1 MKPNRSNY
9 EIWLIDW
16 LDGTL
21 NLQQTDELRAFLDEN
36 PDIREEADSLKL
48 ARLSPSTESFAGKEK
63 LQRSSAGLSEL
74 QIEYLSAAYL
84 EGDLSPEQEADLRQ
98 NLNSVP
104 ENSIIFNKIRKTKL
118 VPPVVHYMNKSKLKK
133 ITVASQITRISAIV
147 LSAAA
152 VIAFLILN
160 HLFVPKPTEVNSEIA
175 SALTPDTIYAGQPV
189 IIKNRNNIQAI
200 LLPEKSSL
208 KSGTEIPSPLNSEQ
222 AALVVLPDSMT
233 LIARIQGPGSIVF
246 TGLSSINLD
255 PDNNNPS
262 LIASAINYSEPVFDD
277 DRSRLSRFIAR
288 TFRDKILKEK
298 QVNEEPLKSYEIAEA
313 GIEGL
318 NKLLGWQMA
327 LVKTNDE
334 AGELK
339 SVYFSSKMLKFNA
352 PVKKSEELQ

>member
-21 NLQQTDELRAFLDEN
+21 NLQQTDELMAFLDEN

-48 ARLSPSTESFAGKEK
+48 ARLCPSSDSFAGKEK
-63 LQRSSAGLSEL
+63 LQRYSAGLSEL
-74 QIEYLSAAYL
+74 QVEYLSAAYL

-98 NLNSVP
+98 NLDTVP

-118 VPPVVHYMNKSKLKK
+118 APPVVHYMNKSKLKK
-133 ITVASQITRISAIV
+133 ITVPLQITRISAIV

-160 HLFVPKPTEVNSEIA
+160 HLFIPKPTDVNSEMVA
-175 SALTPDTIYAGQPV
+175 VMTPDTIYAGQPL
-189 IIKNRNNIQAI
+189 IIKNSNNIHE
-200 LLPEKSSL
+200 LLQSEKSSL

-222 AALVVLPDSMT
+222 IALMVLPDSMA
-233 LIARIQGPGSIVF
+233 LIARIQGPGSIVLS
-246 TGLSSINLD
+246 GLSATNLNPENINS
-255 PDNNNPS
+255 S
-262 LIASAINYSEPVFDD
+262 LIASTINYSEPVFDD
-277 DRSRLSRFIAR
+277 GRSNLSRFIAR
-288 TFRDKILKEK
+288 TFRNKILKEK
-298 QVNEEPLKSYEIAEA
+298 QVSEEPLKSYEIAEA

-352 PVKKSEELQ
+352 PVKKSEESQ